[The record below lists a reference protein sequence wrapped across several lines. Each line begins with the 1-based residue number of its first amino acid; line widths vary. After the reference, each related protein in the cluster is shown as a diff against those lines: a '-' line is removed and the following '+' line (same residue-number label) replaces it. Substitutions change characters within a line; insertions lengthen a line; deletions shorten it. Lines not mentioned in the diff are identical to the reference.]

1 MVEIARGLKAQ
12 GFDIV
17 ASRGTARV
25 LTDAGIA
32 VEIAKKAHEGR
43 PNIIDQ
49 IKDRRIDMVF
59 NTTAGSQAI
68 SDSYSLRRET
78 LMNKVP
84 YFTTVAGCRAVVL
97 AIAAIRAGT
106 LEVRS
111 LQSYSA

>member
-1 MVEIARGLKAQ
+1 MVRRCLPLLQQRLIPWAA
-12 GFDIV
+12 
-17 ASRGTARV
+17 
-25 LTDAGIA
+25 DAPELG
-32 VEIAKKAHEGR
+32 ELQELGDSEK
-43 PNIIDQ
+43 PTN
-49 IKDRRIDMVF
+49 DRRIDMVF

-84 YFTTVAGCRAVVL
+84 YFTTVAGCRATVQ